1 MLLNMNQ
8 LLKVANE
15 KKFAVPAFNISS
27 LPMLNGVVKTCEEL
41 NSPVILEIHP
51 DELSY
56 IGDSFVKTV
65 LDKAYKTKIPVV
77 VHLDHGSSLAQV
89 VRAIQDGFTSV
100 MIDGSRLSFEDNIE
114 LTKKVVDVAHLV
126 DISVEAE
133 IGTIGSDA
141 SDQYGGSRD
150 ITYTVPADAK
160 RFIDETGCDTLA
172 VAIGTAHGVYPK
184 DFVPKLK
191 LDLLSEIKEL
201 VKIPLV
207 LHGGSSNPDAEIS
220 EAVNRGINKINI
232 SSDIKMAFHQKCREV
247 LARSKSIREPNV
259 IYPECTEAMCEVVKD
274 KVCLFKAND
283 KVKFY

>member
-77 VHLDHGSSLAQV
+77 VHLDHGASLAQV

-114 LTKKVVDVAHLV
+114 LTKK
-126 DISVEAE
+126 
-133 IGTIGSDA
+133 
-141 SDQYGGSRD
+141 
-150 ITYTVPADAK
+150 
-160 RFIDETGCDTLA
+160 
-172 VAIGTAHGVYPK
+172 
-184 DFVPKLK
+184 
-191 LDLLSEIKEL
+191 
-201 VKIPLV
+201 
-207 LHGGSSNPDAEIS
+207 SS
-220 EAVNRGINKINI
+220 
-232 SSDIKMAFHQKCREV
+232 
-247 LARSKSIREPNV
+247 
-259 IYPECTEAMCEVVKD
+259 
-274 KVCLFKAND
+274 
-283 KVKFY
+283 